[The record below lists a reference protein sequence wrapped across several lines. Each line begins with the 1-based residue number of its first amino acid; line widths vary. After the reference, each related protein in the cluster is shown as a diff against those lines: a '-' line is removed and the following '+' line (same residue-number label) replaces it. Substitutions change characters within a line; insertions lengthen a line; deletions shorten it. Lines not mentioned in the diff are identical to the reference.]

1 MSTDTGTSTG
11 RVGKGFQ
18 PCAPLYGWVKGVLV
32 KASLLQFSF
41 YGFAEGPIAVATDV
55 DRARREG
62 RDHELGHF
70 VDLRHGQVR
79 YALLRAMEDAGHTCA
94 WALGMPWTPLTDEQA
109 GRLVAEMIRRL
120 GPGAEVP
127 RVPREPLPVAVL
139 GRVWFSPATDEER
152 RDSLAAGKIVRVA
165 LGAPGRATVVGSA
178 GQGFEPAWDEHGRP
192 AWRSSPT
199 VILIEDL
206 EAPAPA
212 PASEAPPAPADHTP
226 TTGHAGCIDMTITS
240 RGSCARR
247 GGSWRSP

>member
-1 MSTDTGTSTG
+1 MSETKPRLSYA
-11 RVGKGFQ
+11 
-18 PCAPLYGWVKGVLV
+18 PCAPLYDWVKRVLV

-41 YGFAEGPIAVATDV
+41 YGFAEGPIAMATDV

-94 WALGMPWTPLTDEQA
+94 WALGLPWTTLTDEQA

-127 RVPREPLPVAVL
+127 KVPRAPLPVAVL
-139 GRVWFSPATDEER
+139 GRVWYDDREAEER
-152 RDSLAAGKIVRVA
+152 RTSLAASKIVRVA
-165 LGAPGRATVVGSA
+165 LGRAGRVQVVGGA
-178 GQGFEPAWDEHGRP
+178 GLGFEPAWDEQGRP
-192 AWRSSPT
+192 VWRSSPT
-199 VILIEDL
+199 VILVEDL

-212 PASEAPPAPADHTP
+212 ADTPPAPADHAP
-226 TTGHAGCIDMTITS
+226 TTGHVGCLDVPMAG
-240 RGSCARR
+240 RAGCARR

>member
-1 MSTDTGTSTG
+1 
-11 RVGKGFQ
+11 VGKGFQ

-62 RDHELGHF
+62 RDHERGHF

-79 YALLRAMEDAGHTCA
+79 YALLRAMEDAGHICA
-94 WALGMPWTPLTDEQA
+94 WALGVPWTPLTDEQA

-127 RVPREPLPVAVL
+127 KVPRAPLPVSVL
-139 GRVWFSPATDEER
+139 GRVWVSLRTGEER
-152 RDSLAAGKIVRVA
+152 RDSLAAAAGVRVA
-165 LGAPGRATVVGSA
+165 IGRAGHAHVRVVGHM
-178 GQGFEPAWDEHGRP
+178 GQDFEPAWDEQGRP
-192 AWRSSPT
+192 VWRSSPT

-212 PASEAPPAPADHTP
+212 PASDAPPAPADHAPTP
-226 TTGHAGCIDMTITS
+226 GHVGCLDLPRAG
-240 RGSCARR
+240 RAGCARR
-247 GGSWRSP
+247 GGSWGSP